1 MGEGIPPLAVAALGV
16 HCGHPARRRLRLDV
30 RDLVPT
36 TFGLQDQGQ
45 AVRLSEDYFIE
56 ARKANPPEVSIAR
69 PGGDYRVNITGHER
83 VSGEVIEIVPDRRLV
98 FTWGWEGGALPV
110 APGESTVEISLEP
123 DGQGT
128 LLRLTHRDL
137 PRDMHTFHRLGWD
150 YALPRLAAVA
160 AGRDPG
166 PDPLRSI
173 LRGTLMITRSLP
185 PRYLFQYGRRRLR
198 RS

>member
-1 MGEGIPPLAVAALGV
+1 MQQTAITAEVVHREIRIDAAPATVFEFLTDPAKMVRWMGTEAV
-16 HCGHPARRRLRLDV
+16 
-30 RDLVPT
+30 LVP
-36 TFGLQDQGQ
+36 
-45 AVRLSEDYFIE
+45 
-56 ARKANPPEVSIAR
+56 R
-69 PGGDYRVNITGHER
+69 PGGAYRVNISGYER

-137 PRDMHTFHRLGWD
+137 PQGMHKFHRLGWG
-150 YALPRLAAVA
+150 YALDRLARVA
-160 AGRDPG
+160 AGQDPG
-166 PDPLRSI
+166 PDPLRSPV
-173 LRGTLMITRSLP
+173 RAARMASRSLP
-185 PRYLFQYGRRRLR
+185 LRYLYAFARRRLR

>member
-1 MGEGIPPLAVAALGV
+1 MRQAATTAEIVHREIRIDAAPSTVFEFLTDPAKMVRWMGTQAV
-16 HCGHPARRRLRLDV
+16 
-30 RDLVPT
+30 LVP
-36 TFGLQDQGQ
+36 
-45 AVRLSEDYFIE
+45 
-56 ARKANPPEVSIAR
+56 R
-69 PGGDYRVNITGHER
+69 PGGDYGVNINGQER

-123 DGQGT
+123 DGEGT

-137 PRDMHTFHRLGWD
+137 PQDMHKFHQLGWD

-160 AGRDPG
+160 AGQDPG
-166 PDPLRSI
+166 PDPLRSP
-173 LRGTLMITRSLP
+173 LRLAHMITRSLP
-185 PRYLFQYGRRRLR
+185 LRYLYRLARRRLR

>member
-1 MGEGIPPLAVAALGV
+1 VAHTANTASV
-16 HCGHPARRRLRLDV
+16 VQRAIR
-30 RDLVPT
+30 
-36 TFGLQDQGQ
+36 
-45 AVRLSEDYFIE
+45 IE
-56 ARKANPPEVSIAR
+56 AAPATVFEFLTTPAKMVRWMGTEAVLDPR
-69 PGGDYRVNITGHER
+69 PGGEYRVNITGHER

-123 DGQGT
+123 DGEGT

-160 AGRDPG
+160 AGQDPG
-166 PDPLRSI
+166 PDPLRSPV
-173 LRGTLMITRSLP
+173 RAAHMVARSLP
-185 PRYLFQYGRRRLR
+185 LRYLYRFGRRRL
-198 RS
+198 

>member
-1 MGEGIPPLAVAALGV
+1 VQQTATSAEVVHREIRIDAAPATVFEFLTDPAKMVRWMGTEAVLG
-16 HCGHPARRRLRLDV
+16 P
-30 RDLVPT
+30 
-36 TFGLQDQGQ
+36 
-45 AVRLSEDYFIE
+45 
-56 ARKANPPEVSIAR
+56 R
-69 PGGDYRVNITGHER
+69 PGGDYGVNISGHER
-83 VSGEVIEIVPDRRLV
+83 VSGEVIEIVPDRKLV
-98 FTWGWEGGALPV
+98 FTWGWEDEALPV

-123 DGQGT
+123 DGEGT